1 MSDHNQKVEP
11 VKFDPA
17 GSPAS
22 KPALDVPVAKSKRAS
37 GNNTWVMPA
46 LGGLVLLALL
56 VFFWLPSM
64 VDPGAVDIEAPP
76 PPAASTKPKPAVEQA
91 SPYADAQVG
100 KQRKEAQE
108 VLSQLLE
115 VQFEL
120 EEMGVEQWA
129 GEPFAEAQALATTA
143 DEQYRQQEF
152 LTAKD
157 TYQQA
162 LDAMVAIRDS
172 VDDIFQ
178 QQLDAGLAAL
188 RSDQADAAIQ
198 ALELAIVIK
207 PDHPEALAALERA
220 RNLGPLLE
228 LMKEANAAAAAG
240 ELEQAIELLKQ
251 ATALDPEHPGAA
263 AQLAGARRDL
273 AKRNFNRAMTE
284 GFAALDDGRYDE
296 AERQFKAAQAIMP
309 SAGEPQDALEQ
320 TRIARTQAQIEA
332 WRQRAVAAENRE
344 DWPKAVSA
352 YEEILTIDQTVL
364 FARNGLARAKSRAQ
378 LDTRIKQV
386 LAKPERLS
394 NDAIFADSRAMYLQ
408 ALTLENKGPILR
420 EQLLALS
427 TVLEQARVPVSV
439 LLQSDEQTD
448 VTVYKVAHLGTFRRQ
463 QLTLKP
469 GVYTAVGVR
478 KGFRD
483 VRKEFKVDHAQQG
496 KVVEISCT
504 EPI

>member
-11 VKFDPA
+11 ARFDPA

-22 KPALDVPVAKSKRAS
+22 KPDIDLPVAKSRRAS
-37 GNNTWVMPA
+37 GNNSWVMPA
-46 LGGLVLLALL
+46 LGGLLLLALL
-56 VFFWLPSM
+56 VFFWLPSL
-64 VDPGAVDIEAPP
+64 VDPGSVELEAPAP
-76 PPAASTKPKPAVEQA
+76 TAAAKPKPAVEEA
-91 SPYADAQVG
+91 SPYADAQAG

-108 VLSQLLE
+108 ILAQLLE

-129 GEPFAEAQALATTA
+129 AEPFAAAQALATAA

-152 LTAKD
+152 LTATE

-162 LDAMVAIRDS
+162 LEAMVAIRDS

-188 RSDQADAAIQ
+188 RSDQAEAAIT
-198 ALELAIVIK
+198 ALELAILIK
-207 PDHPEALAALERA
+207 PDDAEALAALERA

-228 LMKEANAAAAAG
+228 LMKEANTASAAG
-240 ELEQAIELLKQ
+240 ELEQAIELLER

-263 AQLAGARRDL
+263 AQLASTRRDL
-273 AKRNFNRAMTE
+273 AKRNFNRAMTA

-332 WRQRAVAAENRE
+332 WRQRALAAENRE
-344 DWPKAVSA
+344 DWTKAVSA
-352 YEEILTIDQTVL
+352 YEEILNIDQTVL
-364 FARNGLARAKSRAQ
+364 FARNGVARARSRAQ

-394 NDAIFADSRAMYLQ
+394 NDDIFADTRAMYLQ
-408 ALTLENKGPILR
+408 ALTLENKGPMLR

-427 TVLEQARVPVSV
+427 EVLEQARVPVSV

-478 KGFRD
+478 KGYRD
-483 VRKEFKVDHAQQG
+483 VRMEFKVDHAQQG